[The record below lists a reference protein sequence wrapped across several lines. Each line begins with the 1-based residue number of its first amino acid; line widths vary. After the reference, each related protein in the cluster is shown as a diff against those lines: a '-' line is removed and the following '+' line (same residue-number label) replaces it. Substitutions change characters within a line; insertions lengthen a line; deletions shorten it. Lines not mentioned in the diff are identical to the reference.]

1 MNTVDSS
8 TLLRQVWSFWGGTDW
23 ALEPPDTIE
32 FATLRTWLDQ
42 RLRQAWTYYAW
53 PEVLAVER
61 RYYRPFWATMG
72 PILDEAGSPILDTNG
87 EYMLEPE
94 VYDAGDEVFYPATDK
109 YYVCLANGT
118 VTRPADAD
126 GVLRTNW
133 AELADNY
140 LADPWTPSTAYDV
153 RDRVLNPDNDQVYE
167 CIVAHTSALEAI
179 GFEAVYWGLL
189 TPFRRYVAWEQIYEQ
204 PIGEPLGVFDKDP
217 RQYGRLTSFPFVRTQ
232 EGVEVHSVVSKVWLK
247 WRLRCPRLTGAPY
260 SATREYAARE
270 QCYFERAD
278 GRGDWYACWLPTA
291 AGWSPETNPANWSV
305 LEIPARFEDFLLKG
319 CLASAHAADKEW
331 MRATEQERHALAFL
345 DDQVGQLMDEDD
357 TDRRSEVCAR

>member
-1 MNTVDSS
+1 
-8 TLLRQVWSFWGGTDW
+8 
-23 ALEPPDTIE
+23 
-32 FATLRTWLDQ
+32 
-42 RLRQAWTYYAW
+42 
-53 PEVLAVER
+53 
-61 RYYRPFWATMG
+61 
-72 PILDEAGSPILDTNG
+72 
-87 EYMLEPE
+87 
-94 VYDAGDEVFYPATDK
+94 
-109 YYVCLANGT
+109 
-118 VTRPADAD
+118 
-126 GVLRTNW
+126 
-133 AELADNY
+133 
-140 LADPWTPSTAYDV
+140 
-153 RDRVLNPDNDQVYE
+153 
-167 CIVAHTSALEAI
+167 
-179 GFEAVYWGLL
+179 
-189 TPFRRYVAWEQIYEQ
+189 VAWEQIYEQ